1 MNPVQYDDR
10 CDFVDMGIVNSAS
23 VNARVQLTKS
33 PVVVP
38 VSSAGAETL
47 SMHMMPTGS
56 REDGKKETKLEVT
69 AIMDDGSRQ
78 QIPVPAPNPVLKDT
92 TTETSNGEYWIRTLR
107 ISLPETVKNRP
118 ISQLEITGDGSID
131 LRAVDL
137 Y

>member
-1 MNPVQYDDR
+1 M
-10 CDFVDMGIVNSAS
+10 
-23 VNARVQLTKS
+23 
-33 PVVVP
+33 
-38 VSSAGAETL
+38 
-47 SMHMMPTGS
+47 
-56 REDGKKETKLEVT
+56 EVT
-69 AIMDDGSRQ
+69 AIMDDASLQ
-78 QIPVPAPNPVLKDT
+78 QLPLPAPIPVLKDT